1 MIAVQA
7 FGTSPEADA
16 TVFATLA
23 EVGVA
28 RDRALSITAHAY
40 DPWALDGAKTI
51 AFEIA
56 EALDAAPD
64 RVYVPAGGGGLALSI
79 ARGFREWQLLG
90 RAASRPHLA
99 VVQAEGCAPVVASW
113 RRGTP
118 LAPVRAVTTA
128 ISGVQLA
135 DPPDGDALL
144 AALRQG
150 QGSARAV
157 PDEAVYAARAR
168 LAAEEGL
175 LVEPAAALALAGLLA
190 DLEDGSLS
198 PAAAIVCVLTGSG
211 SKDRAALERL
221 ARHRPPFEPIPLPAL
236 GDALLTARL

>member
-1 MIAVQA
+1 VIAVQA
-7 FGTSPEADA
+7 FGASPEADA

-56 EALDAAPD
+56 EALNAAPD

-79 ARGFREWQLLG
+79 ARGFREW
-90 RAASRPHLA
+90 PHFA

>member
-1 MIAVQA
+1 RSKRPIPPAPSRIGSPRWRSRGCARRGGRAGSPPRRATRARRSPPTGRGPGYPASSLSRRAPRRRSWRRSGPTARVIAVQA

-90 RAASRPHLA
+90 RAASRPHFA

-113 RRGTP
+113 
-118 LAPVRAVTTA
+118 
-128 ISGVQLA
+128 
-135 DPPDGDALL
+135 
-144 AALRQG
+144 
-150 QGSARAV
+150 
-157 PDEAVYAARAR
+157 
-168 LAAEEGL
+168 
-175 LVEPAAALALAGLLA
+175 
-190 DLEDGSLS
+190 
-198 PAAAIVCVLTGSG
+198 
-211 SKDRAALERL
+211 
-221 ARHRPPFEPIPLPAL
+221 
-236 GDALLTARL
+236 